1 MTADSDQGRG
11 TAPDQEQRDLIL
23 SELDIN
29 MLVEAA
35 AGTGKTTSIIGRML
49 ALLRQGKC
57 LHIRHMAAVT
67 FTRKAAAELR
77 SRFQIELEK
86 ASQETEGE
94 QGDRLEQ
101 ALANIEQAYIGT
113 IHSFC
118 ARLLRERPVEARIDL
133 AFTEIDEEA
142 DQRLCEEAWEEYTAK
157 LIAGDDPEGLLR
169 ELIRLGLNPN
179 DLKGAFTDFAT
190 FPDVDEWPLPPSE
203 TEPLD
208 LDRVGRELEGYVAHM
223 EEVAPSLPE
232 EYGND
237 KLIPAFK
244 RLPRVLSHYD
254 DLGQPE
260 QLMELLTEFDKGTYI
275 VQKEWKKS
283 GIYDGEDAKEEKA
296 RWERFR
302 EDVVKPALHA
312 WRERRYGI
320 IMRMMLQAREVY
332 DELRRERGVLNF
344 ADLLMKAAALLREN
358 PNVRRY
364 FCRRFT
370 HLLIDE
376 FQDTDPI
383 QAEVL
388 LLLTSQDPE
397 EMDWRRCKPRPGSLF
412 VVGDPKQSIYR
423 FRRADIVTYN
433 EVKKV
438 LQGKEAGG
446 GRIIRLEANF
456 RAISPVIDWVNQ
468 VFEPG
473 EKGQEDTE
481 KAMLRFPA
489 EESQQS
495 PAYVHLKTGREEGD
509 TGLLQGLFR
518 LQVPENFSRKEDVI
532 SYETDLIARVI
543 RHALDTEMTVPRTR
557 RQLEEGKGGAV
568 GPSDFMIIT
577 PKKANLADY
586 ARALQE
592 YGIPHQVTG
601 GSALN
606 EVEELKLLHTC
617 MKAVVHPDDPVAL
630 VAALRSELFG
640 ISDAAL
646 YAFKKA
652 GGGFNYNSPIP
663 QDLSQQEGQAFKD
676 VYGRLKKYSLWLT
689 RMPPAA
695 ALERTAGDL
704 GLPALACAKAGGD
717 VEAGSLA
724 KAMELLRG
732 VQPEMWTTAHI
743 VDYLGQLVEAKETYD
758 GISARS
764 GERPAVRIMNLHKVK
779 GLEASVVFLADPSGE
794 FDHDV
799 GRYIDRSSD
808 RITGYM
814 AIYGRKWGR
823 SRAKL
828 LAHPSDWESLTERE
842 KGFLKAEALRLRYVA
857 ATRSGA
863 ATIITQREKGNEN
876 NPWRYFVD
884 YLPLETVL
892 ADPGPQSAPP
902 GDKET
907 MPEGAV
913 EKAEAAIAARL
924 EQAGKMTYDSRG
936 AKEYSLSLKTGT
948 ESIGDLVDMA
958 DGFPPP
964 PPSEEGEHGIE
975 WGTVIHLLLQ
985 LAMQEPQ
992 ADLVNAAQAALAE
1005 NGLDPELVESA
1016 TGIIRSVMASQVWKR
1031 AQQSD
1036 HCLTEVPFQVLREEA
1051 GEVPTVLRGA
1061 IDLIFK
1067 EEDGWVLV
1075 DYKTDSLAGKKPGD
1089 LAGKYAPQVRLYASA
1104 WERCTDEVVKET
1116 ALYFTQADLLI
1127 PLP

>member
-1 MTADSDQGRG
+1 MTAANDRGRE

-23 SELDIN
+23 SELDTN

-49 ALLRQGKC
+49 ALLREGKC

-77 SRFQIELEK
+77 SRFQVELEK
-86 ASQETEGE
+86 AVQKTEGKE
-94 QGDRLEQ
+94 KDRLEQ

-118 ARLLRERPVEARIDL
+118 ARLLRERPVEAHIDL

-142 DQRLCEEAWEEYTAK
+142 DQRLREEAWEEYTAR

-190 FPDVDEWPLPPSE
+190 FPDVDEWPLPPSD

-208 LDRVGRELEGYVAHM
+208 LDRIARELEGYVAHM
-223 EEVAPSLPE
+223 TETAPTLPE

-237 KLIPAFK
+237 KLIPDFK

-283 GIYDGEDAKEEKA
+283 GTYDGEDAKEEKT
-296 RWERFR
+296 RWESFR
-302 EDVVKPALHA
+302 EDVVKPSLRA

-320 IMRMMLQAREVY
+320 IMHMMLQAREVY

-344 ADLLMKAAALLREN
+344 ADLLMKAAALLRRN

-364 FCRRFT
+364 FRRRFT

-388 LLLTSQDPE
+388 LLLTSEDPE
-397 EMDWRRCKPRPGSLF
+397 ETDWRRCKPWPGSLF

-438 LQGKEAGG
+438 LQGKEAGEG
-446 GRIIRLEANF
+446 LMVRLSANF
-456 RAISPVIDWVNQ
+456 RAASPVIDWVNQ

-473 EKGQEDTE
+473 EKEEADTE

-495 PAYVHLKTGREEGD
+495 PAYVRLFKGREEGVP
-509 TGLLQGLFR
+509 GLLQGLFR
-518 LQVPENFSRKEDVI
+518 LQVPEDFTKKEDVV
-532 SYETDLIARVI
+532 SYEADLIARFI
-543 RHALDTEMTVPRTR
+543 RHALDTEMSVPRTR
-557 RQLEEGKGGAV
+557 QQLEEGQGEAV
-568 GPSDFMIIT
+568 DPSDFMIIT
-577 PKKANLADY
+577 PKTANLAAY
-586 ARALQE
+586 AHALQE

-606 EVEELKLLHTC
+606 EVNELRLLHAC
-617 MKAVVHPDDPVAL
+617 MRAVVHPDDPVAL

-646 YAFKKA
+646 YSFKRA
-652 GGGFNYNSPIP
+652 EGTFNYNSPIP
-663 QDLSQQEGQAFKD
+663 QDLSQQEAQAFED
-676 VYGRLKKYSLWLT
+676 IYSRLKKYSLWLT
-689 RMPPAA
+689 RMPPTA

-724 KAMELLRG
+724 KAMELLRAR
-732 VQPEMWTTAHI
+732 QAEMWTTAQI
-743 VDYLGQLVEAKETYD
+743 VDYLGQLVEAKERYD

-779 GLEASVVFLADPSGE
+779 GLEAPVVFLANPSGE

-799 GRYIDRSSD
+799 GRHIDRSSN
-808 RITGYM
+808 RIAGYM

-828 LAHPSDWESLTERE
+828 LAHPSDWEPLTERE
-842 KGFLKAEALRLRYVA
+842 KGFLRAEALRLRYVA
-857 ATRSGA
+857 ATRSCA
-863 ATIITQREKGNEN
+863 ATIITQREKGNNN
-876 NPWRYFVD
+876 NPWRYFD
-884 YLPLETVL
+884 GYLPLEDVL

-902 GDKET
+902 EDKET
-907 MPEGAV
+907 VPEGNV
-913 EKAEAAIAARL
+913 EKAETAIAARL
-924 EQAGKMTYDSRG
+924 EQAEKITYDSRG
-936 AKEYSLSLKTGT
+936 AKKYALSIEAGT
-948 ESIGDLVDMA
+948 ESIDVLAEKA

-985 LAMQEPQ
+985 LAMQDPQ
-992 ADLVNAAQAALAE
+992 ADLINAAQAALAE
-1005 NGLDPELVESA
+1005 NGLDPELVASA

-1036 HCLTEVPFQVLREEA
+1036 HCLTEVPFQVLREET
-1051 GEVPTVLRGA
+1051 GEVPTMLRGA

-1067 EEDGWVLV
+1067 EVDGWVLV

-1089 LAGKYAPQVRLYASA
+1089 LAGKYAPQVRLYAAA
-1104 WERCTDEVVKET
+1104 WERCTGEAVKEA

-1127 PLP
+1127 PV